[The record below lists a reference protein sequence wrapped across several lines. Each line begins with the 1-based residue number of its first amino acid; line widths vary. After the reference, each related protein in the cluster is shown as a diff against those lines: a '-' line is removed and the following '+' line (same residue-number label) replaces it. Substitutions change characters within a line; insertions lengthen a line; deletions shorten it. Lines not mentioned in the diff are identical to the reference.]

1 MRYLKTALKAVIS
14 IGLLAYLIYI
24 ADPDKILDSFSK
36 ILDSNGLVYLVIAV
50 ISALLSVLLMSFRWQ
65 VLLKGYSLNLG
76 LFKLYGYYLIGMFFN
91 NFLPTSIGGDVIRIY
106 KVVNEVDDRTVGF
119 ASVIIERMMGIAAT
133 TSLAIFSLFFISQQR
148 HNQKLLIFSLAL
160 FLAIFLFF
168 YLLMRNRPF
177 IFLLKLFDKF
187 TMFKIGEKFNKLL
200 EAIHYFREKRRI
212 LGYVF
217 IFSLASQIAIIL
229 MNWFLVK
236 AMDLPVDLI
245 FLFMLVPVTF
255 ILTMLPSING
265 IGIRDLGYVG
275 LLSGIGVSNAAAIS
289 LSFLNL
295 LLPMLISSVGALL
308 FIIQKNKT
316 KLGEIDA
323 LDSSL

>member
-1 MRYLKTALKAVIS
+1 MRYLKTALKAIIS
-14 IGLLAYLIYI
+14 IGLLTYLIHI
-24 ADPDKILDSFSK
+24 ADPEKILESFSS
-36 ILDSNGLVYLVIAV
+36 ILDNNGLIYLVIAF
-50 ISALLSVLLMSFRWQ
+50 ILALLSVLLMSFRWQ
-65 VLLKGYSLNLG
+65 VLLRGYNLNFG
-76 LFKLYGYYLIGMFFN
+76 LFKLYGFYLIGMFFN

-106 KVVNEVDDRTVGF
+106 KVVNESDDRTVGF

-133 TSLAIFSLFFISQQR
+133 TFLAIFSLFFISQQR
-148 HNQKLLIFSLAL
+148 HNQQLLIFSLAL
-160 FLAIFLFF
+160 FLVIFLFF

-187 TMFKIGEKFNKLL
+187 TIFKIGEKFNKLL
-200 EAIHYFREKRRI
+200 EAIHYFRDKRRF

-217 IFSLASQIAIIL
+217 IFSMASQIAIIL

-255 ILTMLPSING
+255 MLTMLPSING

-275 LLSGIGVSNAAAIS
+275 LLSGIGISNAAAIS

-295 LLPMLISSVGALL
+295 LLPMLISSAGAVL

-323 LDSSL
+323 LDSPF